1 MRRSTVVAHLAAIVG
16 MFPFLVAAP
25 ASAEPAAPDVRI
37 VNLNLLHG
45 AFCPPET
52 NGCQAADRVELLAR
66 QLEDAACPDV
76 VGLQEINATLAELLN
91 ERRTALCK
99 GDYDVVFGGR
109 DKGLDTERILTRLPV
124 LGTDVIKL
132 KGNFRTASRA
142 VLRSPVGPL
151 VVVVTHQ
158 DGDPETASTTT
169 CPSCRPPCR
178 QDLSVF
184 QCQTTAAAHLADE
197 AGGKKAIR
205 VLMGD
210 FNVPPGSARYQSL
223 LDAGWVDSHLA
234 AGNVECDPETG
245 TSCTSGRDDKSIEAL
260 KDPQA
265 REFERIDFIFV
276 KSPKRCTV
284 TFDSPNDDDGDF
296 LGTGLFKATPAV
308 DGPGGLVWA
317 SDHTAVSADLTCTD
331 VKG

>member
-1 MRRSTVVAHLAAIVG
+1 MRRSTVLALVVAIVG
-16 MFPFLVAAP
+16 VSPFLTAGPAP
-25 ASAEPAAPDVRI
+25 AEPAAPDVHI

-45 AFCPPET
+45 TFCAPET

-66 QLEDAACPDV
+66 ELEDAACPDV
-76 VGLQEINATLAELLN
+76 VGLQEINANLAKLLD
-91 ERRTALCK
+91 ERRTTLCK
-99 GDYDVVFGGR
+99 GDYEVVFDGR
-109 DKGLDTERILTRLPV
+109 IKSLDTERILTRLPV
-124 LGTDVIKL
+124 LSTKVITL
-132 KGNFRTASRA
+132 KGGFRTASRA

-158 DGDPETASTTT
+158 DGDPEVVTVPN

-184 QCQTTAAAHLADE
+184 QCQTTAAANLADE
-197 AGGKKAIR
+197 AGGKRAIR

-210 FNVPPGSARYQSL
+210 FNVPPNSARYQSL
-223 LDAGWVDSHLA
+223 IDSGWVDSHLA
-234 AGNVECDPETG
+234 AGNVECDPATG
-245 TSCTSGRDDKSIEAL
+245 TSCTAGRDDKSVEAL
-260 KDPQA
+260 KDPDA
-265 REFERIDFIFV
+265 RESERIDFIFV
-276 KSPKRCTV
+276 KSPKRCSV

-308 DGPGGLVWA
+308 DGPGGLVWT